1 MKTTVA
7 AWAIWALVVGA
18 LLAVP
23 VWGYL
28 SECTVWHQ
36 HPCVDTRGGD

>member
-1 MKTTVA
+1 MKTTVV

-28 SECTVWHQ
+28 SECT
-36 HPCVDTRGGD
+36 GGVT